1 MLREYASHGFRVLAI
16 ASKSITEENMKEWRR
31 EQVEENLVFNGFE
44 VFENPLKKETTA
56 AIEELKAAKI
66 DCVMITGDNTLTGSN
81 ISFKCNISDRSK
93 HMIIIDF
100 LDGKMVEE
108 NFIFH
113 DYDNTK
119 AFPTDKPIAESYIED
134 DIRVSLLSKG
144 RSSRGTRSYLKEQSH
159 MEGFEPMKDNN
170 DEFMFNATQKAEES
184 NSQLCVTGRAFNE
197 LFSGSV
203 TELSK
208 VQR

>member
-119 AFPTDKPIAESYIED
+119 AFATDKPIAESYIED
-134 DIRVSLLSKG
+134 DIRVSLLSKD

-203 TELSK
+203 AQLSK

>member
-1 MLREYASHGFRVLAI
+1 
-16 ASKSITEENMKEWRR
+16 
-31 EQVEENLVFNGFE
+31 
-44 VFENPLKKETTA
+44 
-56 AIEELKAAKI
+56 
-66 DCVMITGDNTLTGSN
+66 MITGDNTLTGSN

-100 LDGKMVEE
+100 VEGKMVEE

-113 DYDNTK
+113 DYDNAK

-134 DIRVSLLSKG
+134 DVRVSLLSKD
-144 RSSRGTRSYLKEQSH
+144 RSARGTRSYLKEQSQ

-170 DEFMFNATQKAEES
+170 DEFMFNATQRAEEN

-203 TELSK
+203 EQLSQ

>member
-1 MLREYASHGFRVLAI
+1 
-16 ASKSITEENMKEWRR
+16 
-31 EQVEENLVFNGFE
+31 
-44 VFENPLKKETTA
+44 VFENPLKQETTA
-56 AIEELKAAKI
+56 AIEELKAARI

-100 LDGKMVEE
+100 VEGKMVEE

-134 DIRVSLLSKG
+134 DIRVSLLSRD
-144 RSSRGTRSYLKEQSH
+144 RSSRATRSYLKEQSH

-170 DEFMFNATQKAEES
+170 DEFMFNATLKAEEN

-203 TELSK
+203 AQLSQ